1 MAKRRLIHS
10 QYTIRFGEDN
20 GTKKLSGDYVKH
32 RGVLS
37 LNVKQGTNCFVPE
50 IFLYFSIA
58 GFIVQ
63 GFLSCYLVC

>member
-1 MAKRRLIHS
+1 MGQKVV
-10 QYTIRFGEDN
+10 
-20 GTKKLSGDYVKH
+20 GDYVKH